1 MNWKLTIA
9 GGVAVVLVGLLAG
22 WLTRGPDGVVDLAWL
37 KDQASGKVR
46 YCSGEDVSKTQQR
59 SVEDFQRS
67 RESGSATATLND
79 NFSADANTQHQRYLD
94 AVRSGRC
101 DVVYLDVA
109 YVPEFAARGLLLE
122 MTPYL
127 HDENRQARFD
137 DEMLQTVA
145 YDGRQWGVPKQLDGG
160 VLFYRDSA
168 ERPETWED
176 VFKQAVPGDDR
187 EKPGL
192 RLTLDGY
199 EGLTVT
205 LLELAYAAG
214 AVPIVSQ
221 DGVAHINQPEM
232 LEVLEKLRDAIDHR
246 ALPPKA
252 VTRQKERGTLGVFR
266 FGNAKYMRNWVYAD
280 VFVRKARTRATVRSL
295 PPWTAGGSSTGV
307 LGGHD
312 LVIPRSAKNPAAA
325 LHLIRFLTTQEQLE
339 RDAREGDLAPP
350 LQSWEENPAVT
361 QSRALLELA
370 KTDLIARPIIP
381 QYYEISRVIST
392 EVSKR
397 LKFGDDPPPS
407 RKTLDDLLTAIQAK
421 VTEKLA
427 GPY

>member
-1 MNWKLTIA
+1 VNWKRTIV
-9 GGVAVVLVGLLAG
+9 GGVAVVLVGLLVG
-22 WLTRGPDGVVDLAWL
+22 WLTRHPDDVVDPAWL
-37 KDQASGKVR
+37 KDPANGPVR
-46 YCSGEDVSKTQQR
+46 YCSGEDVSRTQLR
-59 SVEDFQRS
+59 SVHDFQRS
-67 RESGSATATLND
+67 RASGSATATLND
-79 NFSADANTQHQRYLD
+79 DFSADADTQHERYLD
-94 AVRSGRC
+94 AVRSGSC

-109 YVPEFAARGLLLE
+109 YVPEFAAEGLLYD

-137 DEMLQTVA
+137 DKMLQTVA
-145 YDGRQWGVPKQLDGG
+145 YGGRQWGVPKQLDGG
-160 VLFYRDSA
+160 VLFYRNDSA

-176 VFKQAVPGDDR
+176 VFEHAVPGDDR

-205 LLELAYAAG
+205 LLELVYAAG
-214 AVPIVSQ
+214 GDPIVSQ
-221 DGVAHINQPEM
+221 DGVAHIKQAKM
-232 LEVLEKLRDAIDHR
+232 LEVLEKLRDAIDDR
-246 ALPPKA
+246 ALPPEA
-252 VTRQKERGTLGVFR
+252 VTKQKERGTLGVFR
-266 FGNAKYMRNWVYAD
+266 FGNAKFMRNWVYAD
-280 VFVRKARTRATVRSL
+280 ALVRKTTTRATVRSL
-295 PPWTAGGSSTGV
+295 PPWTAGRSSIGV

-325 LHLIRFLTTQEQLE
+325 LHLIRFLTTPEQLE

-350 LQSWEENPAVT
+350 VQRWEDNPAVT
-361 QSRALLELA
+361 QSRALSELA
-370 KTDLIARPIIP
+370 KTDLIPRPIIP

-397 LKFGDDPPPS
+397 LKFGNDPPPS
-407 RKTLDDLLTAIQAK
+407 RKTLNELLATIQAK

-427 GPY
+427 GS